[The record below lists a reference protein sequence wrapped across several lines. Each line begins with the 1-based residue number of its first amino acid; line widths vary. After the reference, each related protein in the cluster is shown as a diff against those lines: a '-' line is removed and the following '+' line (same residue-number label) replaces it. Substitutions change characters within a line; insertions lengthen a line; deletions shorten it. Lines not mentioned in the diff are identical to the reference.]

1 MELACLKCKG
11 KNPRDNCGRTYCPIL
26 AKTQAKIN
34 VSKDI
39 KQDFQGSTPNIFI
52 GKYGYPN
59 LYVGL
64 LSPPDVQDSTLHDA
78 PKEWSRQNY
87 NINSIIDLR
96 SSLVNSRFLSNI
108 KGTSKFLDIAQEI
121 GMASKPVDI
130 EVNLE
135 NKPKFYVHTDP
146 YAAPMGPN
154 ASLAKAQVTSNPHID
169 RPVDKVVSDIDFK
182 AVDAVAQLYQ
192 KGYDET
198 FLTKILSAGNLGV
211 KMQRKLVPTR
221 WSITAVDDI
230 LAKQILDQVKYNE
243 KIEYCAYFGSY
254 LGNYYLVMLFPEIWS
269 YELFEMYKPG
279 ASWNIS
285 KEFQYSTDYE
295 TYSGRTNYAEN
306 CAGGYYAA
314 RLAVLEKLKD
324 LKKQG
329 SALVLRVIT
338 PDYYCP
344 LGVFVVREATR
355 KALMSSPIGFASKEL
370 MLRYA
375 QLMIL
380 KKFGFDITPVLRD
393 SLMLKAMKEQRK
405 IWEF

>member
-1 MELACLKCKG
+1 MELACIKCKG
-11 KNPRDNCGRTYCPIL
+11 KNPKDNCGRNLCPII

-34 VSKDI
+34 VIKDI

-59 LYVGL
+59 LHVGL
-64 LSPPDVQDSTLHDA
+64 LSPPDVPDATLHDA
-78 PKEWSRQNY
+78 PREWSRQNY
-87 NINSIIDLR
+87 GVKNIIDLR
-96 SSLVNSRFLSNI
+96 SSLVNSRFLSNVR
-108 KGTSKFLDIAQEI
+108 GTSKFIDIAQEI
-121 GMASKPVDI
+121 GMASKPVDVEI
-130 EVNLE
+130 NLE
-135 NKPKFYVHTDP
+135 NKPKFYVHTDS

-154 ASLAKAQVTSNPHID
+154 ASLMKALVTSNPHID
-169 RPVDKVVSDIDFK
+169 RPVDKIVSDTDFK
-182 AVDAVAQLYQ
+182 AIDGISELYHR
-192 KGYDET
+192 GYDEN
-198 FLTKILSAGNLGV
+198 FLTKILSSGNLGV
-211 KMQRKLVPTR
+211 KMQRRLVPTR

-230 LAKQILDQVKYNE
+230 LAKQIVDEIKYNE

-254 LGNYYLVMLFPEIWS
+254 LGNYYLVLLFPEIWS

-295 TYSGRTNYAEN
+295 GYSGRTTYAEN

-314 RLAVLEKLKD
+314 RLAVLEKLKE

-329 SALVLRVIT
+329 SALVIRIIT

-344 LGVFVVREATR
+344 LGVFVVREAAR
-355 KALMSSPIGFASKEL
+355 NALKTSPITFANKDL
-370 MLRYA
+370 MLRYT
-375 QLMIL
+375 QLVVL
-380 KKFGFDITPVLRD
+380 RKFGYDISPVLKN
-393 SLMLKAMKEQRK
+393 SLILKAMKEQRK